1 MLGHHPKLAKLI
13 TNIVYVGALAE
24 ILGIEQSAL
33 ESAVAKQFKGKDSA
47 IELNTNALNLGEY
60 FRENLAK
67 SDPYRVESREIET
80 PQFFVEGN
88 EAVALGALFGGAQL
102 LSWYPIT
109 PSSSLAEGMIN
120 GFQIEP
126 MMMAKLPVL

>member
-1 MLGHHPKLAKLI
+1 M
-13 TNIVYVGALAE
+13 
-24 ILGIEQSAL
+24 
-33 ESAVAKQFKGKDSA
+33 
-47 IELNTNALNLGEY
+47 
-60 FRENLAK
+60 AK

-120 GFQIEP
+120 WIPKIRTNDDGRATCAVIQAEDELAATG
-126 MMMAKLPVL
+126 MVLGAGWAGEEA